1 MLNIMAKRVLW
12 LSIAGVITAVSLI
25 LFLMWG
31 LNLGIDFTGGSL
43 LELKF
48 LKERPNVSAIQDA
61 VKELKLE
68 GDYIVQ
74 PLGEESAILRFQQTD
89 EETHQKIMSQL
100 QNKFG
105 EDNTREERFE
115 SVGPSIGKE
124 LKTKAIYAI
133 LLALVAII
141 AYIAWAFRK
150 VSWPVASWKY
160 GVIAIIA
167 LMHDILLPIGVFA
180 ILGKYWGIE
189 IGLPFV
195 AALLTILGYSV
206 NDTIV
211 VFDRVRENLGR
222 LSKIEFAD
230 LVNRSVN
237 ETIARSLNTTIT
249 TLLALV
255 AIAFLGGESVRYFVI
270 ALIIGIASGAYSS
283 IFIASPLLIVWQ
295 ELNKNR

>member
-1 MLNIMAKRVLW
+1 MALYRRRDNRSQFGFIFNL
-12 LSIAGVITAVSLI
+12 
-25 LFLMWG
+25 G

-48 LKERPNVSAIQDA
+48 LKERPAVSVIQDA

-68 GDYIVQ
+68 GDFLVQ
-74 PLGEESAILRFQQTD
+74 PVGEQGAIIRFQQTD
-89 EETHQKIMSQL
+89 EGTHQKMISEL

-105 EDNTREERFE
+105 KDNVQEERFE
-115 SVGPSIGKE
+115 SIGPSIGKE

-133 LLALVAII
+133 ILALIAII

-167 LMHDILLPIGVFA
+167 LLHDILLPIGVFA
-180 ILGKYWGIE
+180 VLGKYWGIE

-237 ETIARSLNTTIT
+237 ETMARSINTTLT
-249 TLLALV
+249 TLLALIAV
-255 AIAFLGGESVRYFVI
+255 AFLGGESVRYFAI

-295 ELNKNR
+295 EWGKKS